1 MTYPETVLDTVLN
14 RARLIQLVIFDVDG
28 VLTDG
33 RLYFN
38 DAGEETKAF
47 YARDGLGM
55 RLLMDHGIKTAI
67 LTGRQSELV
76 LHRARN
82 LQMDLSLVY
91 QGYRDKRPAFKQLL
105 QQTGLQPE
113 QIAYVGDDIVD
124 LPVMAQVGLAIAVQD
139 AHPMVKQHSHWVT
152 EHQGGKGAV
161 RDACELILSAQG
173 HLDAIVARYLTY

>member
-1 MTYPETVLDTVLN
+1 MIYPEAVLD

-38 DAGEETKAF
+38 DAGQETKAF
-47 YARDGLGM
+47 HSRDGLGM
-55 RLLMDHGIKTAI
+55 RMLMDHGIQAAI

-82 LQMDLSLVY
+82 LQMDLNLVY
-91 QGYRDKRPAFKQLL
+91 QGYRDKRPAFNALL
-105 QQTGLQPE
+105 QHTRLKPE

-124 LPVMAQVGLAIAVQD
+124 LPVVKQVGLAIAVQD
-139 AHPMVKQHSHWVT
+139 AHPIVKQHAHWIT
-152 EHQGGKGAV
+152 DHGGGQGAA

-173 HLDAIVARYLTY
+173 HLEQIVARYLTY